1 VFSLRETGC
10 GLLAKFLTV
19 AALAPTKSSLS
30 NGFFLELFLW
40 PSAHLRAVG
49 YRGGGI
55 ILNIGAHL
63 ESPASFD
70 LLVER

>member
-1 VFSLRETGC
+1 MISLRETGS
-10 GLLAKFLTV
+10 GWLAKFLTV

-30 NGFFLELFLW
+30 NGFSLELFLW
-40 PSAHLRAVG
+40 LSAHLRAVR

-63 ESPASFD
+63 EAAASFD